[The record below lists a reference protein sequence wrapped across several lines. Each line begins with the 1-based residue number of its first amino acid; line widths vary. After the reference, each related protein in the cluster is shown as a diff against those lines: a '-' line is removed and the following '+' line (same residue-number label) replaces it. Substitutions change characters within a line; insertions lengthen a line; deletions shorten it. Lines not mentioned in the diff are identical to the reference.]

1 MRLPLSRPFSNIVLL
16 PSRRRHC
23 EERKRRSNP
32 AFLLRQSWIAS
43 LRSQ

>member
-1 MRLPLSRPFSNIVLL
+1 LSGVMQL
-16 PSRRRHC
+16 RHC

-32 AFLLRQSWIAS
+32 VTSTTWIAS

>member
-1 MRLPLSRPFSNIVLL
+1 MAEAPGRCQYSCGAD
-16 PSRRRHC
+16 RRHC

-32 AFLLRQSWIAS
+32 AFFAQSWIAS

>member
-1 MRLPLSRPFSNIVLL
+1 VRCLGKHADSLNPIT
-16 PSRRRHC
+16 RHC

-32 AFLLRQSWIAS
+32 FLLSAIWIAS

>member
-1 MRLPLSRPFSNIVLL
+1 MFSKRT
-16 PSRRRHC
+16 SRHC

-32 AFLLRQSWIAS
+32 AFFAQSWIAS